1 MSALDQL
8 ATIAR
13 SVRLAALALVLAVVV
28 VASWALTRPAASG
41 QPIAPRTTQTLAVAE
56 ARNAI
61 DKAQNLE
68 QCPALALIYAIDD
81 PHATAGS
88 GTSAGGLETKGM
100 SVEALALYQQALRCL
115 ELVKVVDSGGDK
127 VSVVDT
133 GPVSS
138 PGVPLRLMDTRVCI
152 QPGHPIPAGSF
163 ISLGSMCGYGAGGRG
178 TAVLLPTALIPLAV
192 VAPQPTLR

>member
-13 SVRLAALALVLAVVV
+13 SVRLAAFALVLALVVV
-28 VASWALTRPAASG
+28 GSWALTRPAASG

-68 QCPALALIYAIDD
+68 
-81 PHATAGS
+81 
-88 GTSAGGLETKGM
+88 
-100 SVEALALYQQALRCL
+100 
-115 ELVKVVDSGGDK
+115 LVKVVDSGGDK
-127 VSVVDT
+127 VFVVDT

-163 ISLGSMCGYGAGGRG
+163 IDLGSICGYGAGGRG
-178 TAVLLPTALIPLAV
+178 TTVQLPTALIP
-192 VAPQPTLR
+192 